1 MKRVSKYVNQTKV
14 INGISFTTVSYSK
27 GKLEIKADG
36 FDGSLWCGTQTW
48 KTKENGANV
57 TKRSGFHLESKRF
70 KESFVANEK
79 PSSLLPM
86 IYSPVVKNFLGET
99 LEECNEIRL
108 NEIDLLETV
117 QDVRQWYKKYNKL
130 YHPDFLG
137 RELFPHEKIM
147 FSVITETRDK
157 LINFMKRVD
166 EVFGE

>member
-36 FDGSLWCGTQTW
+36 FYGSIWVGTQTW

-99 LEECNEIRL
+99 TEESIEYMYNEL
-108 NEIDLLETV
+108 TNCESLKE
-117 QDVRQWYKKYNKL
+117 VRSWYKKYAKY

-137 RELFPHEKIM
+137 RDLFPYEKI
-147 FSVITETRDK
+147 TYNYLNDAKEK
-157 LINFMKRVD
+157 LINFIKDLD